1 MTQDKLL
8 NIMAAWYCTCKLE
21 NQWPN
26 CIGPVLSD
34 KKTYEGEIWFLCTG
48 KLQNWIVAGLLLA
61 TLR

>member
-1 MTQDKLL
+1 
-8 NIMAAWYCTCKLE
+8 MAAWYCTCKLE
-21 NQWPN
+21 NQWYN

-34 KKTYEGEIWFLCTG
+34 KKTYQGEIWFLCTG